1 MSTTILVAEDE
12 QLLRQELCDAIS
24 DAGYHVLTA
33 SDGVSALAT
42 LKTQSVQ
49 LVLTDLRMPRTDGLE
64 LIRKG
69 RELSP
74 ESQFIIMTAFGSM
87 ETAIEALRAG
97 AVDYVLKPIAL
108 DELLIKIKRIMET
121 IELRASNRMLRRD
134 LDRKVGSLEMIGQS
148 AVLEKIRE
156 LIRKVAPT
164 RSAVLITGESGT
176 GKELI
181 ARAIHALGATKNEPF
196 VPINCAAIPE
206 PLLESELFGHQK
218 GAFTGAVSDNEGLFR
233 SARKGTLF
241 LDEIGELPVS
251 LQAKLLRVLE
261 DRMIHAVG
269 SSKQVP
275 FEARVVAATN
285 RNLKDEIAKGRFRE
299 DLYFRLAVVELHS
312 PPLRERTE
320 DIEMLIHYFVR
331 RFNRELGRAY
341 TGIEDAALKRM
352 IGSSWKGNIRELQ
365 NTIERAMILGA
376 EPLICDSDLVPAS
389 QSTSS
394 FSSSSKE
401 LKEAVRLFEQSH
413 IRHMLSICKDD
424 KREVA
429 KELGISLSSLYRYL
443 GDPSAGNISE

>member
-1 MSTTILVAEDE
+1 MSTILIAEDE
-12 QLLRQELCDAIS
+12 DLLRQELCDAIT
-24 DAGYHVLTA
+24 DEGYRVLTA
-33 SDGVSALAT
+33 NDGMSALT
-42 LKTQSVQ
+42 ELKNNSVQ
-49 LVLTDLRMPRTDGLE
+49 LVITDLRMPRTDGLE

-69 RELSP
+69 REISP
-74 ESQFIIMTAFGSM
+74 ETQFVIMTAFGSM

-97 AVDYVLKPIAL
+97 AVDFVLKPLAL
-108 DELLIKIKRIMET
+108 DELLAKINRIMEMV
-121 IELRASNRMLRRD
+121 ELRTSNRMLKRD
-134 LDRKVGSLEMIGQS
+134 LDRKVGTLEMIGKS
-148 AVLEKIRE
+148 AALEKIRE

-181 ARAIHALGATKNEPF
+181 ARAIHALGATRNEPF

-218 GAFTGAVSDNEGLFR
+218 GAFTGAVSESEGLFR

-261 DRMIHAVG
+261 DKMIHAVG

-285 RNLKDEIAKGRFRE
+285 RNLKEEISKGNFRE
-299 DLYFRLAVVELHS
+299 DLYFRLAVVELHA

-320 DIEMLIHYFVR
+320 DIEMLINHFIR
-331 RFNRELGRAY
+331 RFNRELGRSY
-341 TGIEDAALKRM
+341 TGVGEAALKRLV
-352 IGSSWKGNIRELQ
+352 GSTWKGNIRELQ

-376 EPLICDSDLVPAS
+376 EPLLQETDLVPAS
-389 QSTSS
+389 QSTTS

-401 LKEAVRLFEQSH
+401 LKEAVRLFEQAH
-413 IRHMLSICKDD
+413 IKHVLSLCKDD
-424 KREVA
+424 KRQAA
-429 KELGISLSSLYRYL
+429 KDLGISLSSLYRYL
-443 GDPSAGNISE
+443 GEPAGE